1 MKLTQTA
8 PTTTIDDSAPASF
21 SKATQ
26 PKIWEEAT
34 AEAQPGD
41 IIRKPFC
48 PIARVVGK
56 EVLTDGR
63 TCLIV
68 TFPGCHDRHIEEWVL
83 PATEVIAPAPAPVP
97 ARTPATPS
105 TPTPAPATLSAK
117 KTVPTAT
124 PAPAPS
130 NSAAAVIRASIAPSA
145 IGTDNE
151 PPNRGDNGRGRVQP
165 ITAKKLL
172 PLIVPISRISSDI
185 SVSNFDQNEVEILG
199 ELSLVLGG
207 FLVPPVLVRHSGGYK
222 VVSGHLQY
230 HAAVLAKQ
238 LNPRAGENIPAIVL
252 EPENQAAALNQL
264 KRLKFAA

>member
-1 MKLTQTA
+1 MTLTQTA
-8 PTTTIDDSAPASF
+8 PKPAATI
-21 SKATQ
+21 
-26 PKIWEEAT
+26 KIWEDASPH
-34 AEAQPGD
+34 AAVGD

-56 EVLTDGR
+56 EILADGR

-68 TFPGCHDRHIEEWVL
+68 TFPGCHDRHVEEWVL
-83 PATEVIAPAPAPVP
+83 ETPAVTGHPAMPKTTAPAI
-97 ARTPATPS
+97 
-105 TPTPAPATLSAK
+105 
-117 KTVPTAT
+117 
-124 PAPAPS
+124 PAPS
-130 NSAAAVIRASIAPSA
+130 KPAAASPTTTATASIPAA
-145 IGTDNE
+145 TGTNNGDE
-151 PPNRGDNGRGRVQP
+151 PPNRGDNGRERVQP
-165 ITAKKLL
+165 ISAKKLL

-185 SVSNFDQNEVEILG
+185 SVSNFDRNELEILG

-252 EPENQAAALNQL
+252 ESGNQTTASAML
-264 KRLKFAA
+264 KMLKFAA

>member
-1 MKLTQTA
+1 MASPNKGLDMKLAQSTIA
-8 PTTTIDDSAPASF
+8 RPTSPASF
-21 SKATQ
+21 AWATQ
-26 PKIWEEAT
+26 PKIWEDAT
-34 AEAQPGD
+34 AEAQVND

-56 EVLTDGR
+56 EILPDGR

-68 TFPGCHDRHIEEWVL
+68 TFPSCHDRHVEEWVL
-83 PATEVIAPAPAPVP
+83 PAVEVIAPAPAIAP
-97 ARTPATPS
+97 A
-105 TPTPAPATLSAK
+105 PTPAPAVTR
-117 KTVPTAT
+117 
-124 PAPAPS
+124 APS
-130 NSAAAVIRASIAPSA
+130 KPAAASHATTTAVVVTRAPIVPAA
-145 IGTDNE
+145 IGENDE

-165 ITAKKLL
+165 IATKKLL

-185 SVSNFDQNEVEILG
+185 SVSNFDRNELEILG

-252 EPENQAAALNQL
+252 EEENQAAALNQL

>member
-1 MKLTQTA
+1 MKVTQTA
-8 PTTTIDDSAPASF
+8 TATTINRPTSPATSF
-21 SKATQ
+21 TWATQ
-26 PKIWEEAT
+26 PKIWEDAT
-34 AEAQPGD
+34 AEAQTGD

-56 EVLTDGR
+56 EILADGR

-68 TFPGCHDRHIEEWVL
+68 TFPNCHDRHIEEWVL
-83 PATEVIAPAPAPVP
+83 PATEVIAPATAPAII
-97 ARTPATPS
+97 
-105 TPTPAPATLSAK
+105 PAPA
-117 KTVPTAT
+117 
-124 PAPAPS
+124 
-130 NSAAAVIRASIAPSA
+130 A
-145 IGTDNE
+145 IGENDE

-165 ITAKKLL
+165 ISAKKLL

-185 SVSNFDQNEVEILG
+185 SVSNFDRNDLEILG

-252 EPENQAAALNQL
+252 EEENQAAALSQL